1 MFLEILSRSRDFEF
15 RSALLS
21 ALAHQAHRYVSQD
34 EHTRRLISPLQ
45 TFIDYRF
52 SVTQDI
58 SNRLQTWPTRQ
69 ILRTNQIFNYANSTK
84 ISRKSRKTSMIESQF
99 LKVLEKEA
107 RIRIISN
114 VIFNVDESN
123 ERNTIRR
130 KKRKTKEESKKNRT
144 TKIEARWKRGN
155 YSWS

>member
-1 MFLEILSRSRDFEF
+1 
-15 RSALLS
+15 
-21 ALAHQAHRYVSQD
+21 
-34 EHTRRLISPLQ
+34 
-45 TFIDYRF
+45 
-52 SVTQDI
+52 
-58 SNRLQTWPTRQ
+58 
-69 ILRTNQIFNYANSTK
+69 
-84 ISRKSRKTSMIESQF
+84 MIESQF

-144 TKIEARWKRGN
+144 TKIEAR
-155 YSWS
+155 